1 MEIRNI
7 ISGNYVESG
16 TINRP
21 LRLRNQRGKIYK
33 RTSTC
38 GLFIAQMYSSEHTER
53 RRGRFI
59 VPASQSKPIGFG
71 MQNGINSDANSGNMQ
86 HYFVELRGYG
96 HDKSA
101 PTPTEST
108 WKNI

>member
-1 MEIRNI
+1 M
-7 ISGNYVESG
+7 ESG

-21 LRLRNQRGKIYK
+21 LRLRNERCKNTPTNTHVRI
-33 RTSTC
+33 
-38 GLFIAQMYSSEHTER
+38 FFAQMYGSEHSER

-71 MQNGINSDANSGNMQ
+71 MQNGINGDTNSGDTQ
-86 HYFVELRGYG
+86 HYFVEFRGIG

-101 PTPTEST
+101 PTPTE
-108 WKNI
+108 